1 MRLSERKFLVAFFSS
16 VNVKAFRWGDD
27 NISLSVLAA
36 ERLPGTLFPLSA
48 LIRLEEAEI

>member
-1 MRLSERKFLVAFFSS
+1 MRLFEQKFLLTFFSS
-16 VNVKAFRWGDD
+16 VNVNAFRLGDA